1 MAKRSDT
8 EGAPLHP
15 ESLMMSYGYE
25 PQWSEGAV
33 SPPIFQTSTF
43 VFASAAEGKRCFEV
57 AYGLAEAEPG
67 ERPHLIYSRIN
78 NPNLEIAEERLAL
91 WDGAEQGAVFVS
103 GMAAIT
109 TTFWAHLR
117 PGDVLAASSP
127 IYGGTHHFIDAVLP
141 DFGVKVV
148 RFGPAATPDEIGA
161 LVEEAGGPLGMVYI
175 ETPANPT
182 NDLIEIAMCAELA
195 RRFSTPDRRVPLA
208 VDNTFLGPVFQR
220 PIDHG
225 ADLVLYSAT
234 KYLGGHGDIIAGAVL
249 GSKEMMAPIRAMRT
263 FTGTMMSPFTAW
275 LLLRSLPTLKLRM
288 EQQAESARRVADH
301 LRDHPKVASVNYLG
315 HIEAGDPRH
324 DVYKRQCLGAGG
336 MISFEIDGGE
346 PECYRFLDALELFKL
361 AVSLGSVESLAEHPC
376 SMTHCEA
383 GPEENAKKGIT
394 ESLIRMSIGVE
405 HPDDLVRDISHALDQ
420 V

>member
-8 EGAPLHP
+8 DGAPLHP
-15 ESLMMSYGYE
+15 ESLMMSHGYE

-43 VFASAAEGKRCFEV
+43 VFASAAEGKRCFQV
-57 AYGLAEAEPG
+57 AYGLADAMPG

-91 WDGAEQGAVFVS
+91 WEGAEKGAVFVS

-127 IYGGTHHFIDAVLP
+127 IYGGTHHFVDAVLP
-141 DFGVKVV
+141 EFGVKVV
-148 RFGPAATPDEIGA
+148 RFGPDDTADDTAV
-161 LVEEAGGPLGMVYI
+161 LVEGAGGPLGMVYI

-182 NDLIEIAMCAELA
+182 NDIIDIAMCAEVA
-195 RRFSTPDRRVPLA
+195 ARFSTSERKVPLA
-208 VDNTFLGPVFQR
+208 VDNTVLGPVFQR

-234 KYLGGHGDIIAGAVL
+234 KYLGGHGDIIAGAVS
-249 GSKEMMAPIRAMRT
+249 GSKEMMGPIRAMRT

-275 LLLRSLPTLKLRM
+275 LLLRSLPTLKMRM
-288 EQQAESARRVADH
+288 EHQAESARRVADH
-301 LRDHPKVASVNYLG
+301 LRAHPKVKSVNYLG

-324 DVYKRQCLGAGG
+324 EVYKRQCLGAGG

-346 PECYRFLDALELFKL
+346 PECYRFLDALRLFKL

-405 HPDDLVRDISHALDQ
+405 HPDDLVRDVSRALEA